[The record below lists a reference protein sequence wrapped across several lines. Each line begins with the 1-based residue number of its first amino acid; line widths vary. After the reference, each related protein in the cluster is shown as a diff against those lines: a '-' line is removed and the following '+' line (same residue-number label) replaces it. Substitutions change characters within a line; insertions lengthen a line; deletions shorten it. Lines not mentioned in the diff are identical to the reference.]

1 MKNVIRLSLAILC
14 CSLLFASVQAQNN
27 LNKTYTWDNETDEVT
42 LTMNVEPGTK
52 VLAMNFAGK
61 SSKGNL
67 VVTALDPSGN
77 SECGFCLVTD
87 CKLSCGKARG
97 NNKSDAECG
106 KRKGI
111 SSTCSSSSSN
121 GVTKTS
127 VSCSG
132 KGYSYASSSSEGD
145 FGAKGNA
152 NEVISDPEPGKWTFV
167 IEAIKVTGNLAI
179 NITQE

>member
-1 MKNVIRLSLAILC
+1 MKNIINQTLGILL
-14 CSLLFASVQAQNN
+14 CSMIMVSVQAQNS
-27 LNKTYTWDNETDEVT
+27 LNKTYSWDDQTDEVT
-42 LTMNVEPGTK
+42 LTMDVEPGTK

-61 SSKGNL
+61 VRKGNL

-97 NNKSDAECG
+97 KDQAEEGSG
-106 KRKGI
+106 KRKDI

-127 VSCSG
+127 MSCTGS
-132 KGYSYASSSSEGD
+132 GYSYASSSSEGD

-167 IEAIKVTGNLAI
+167 IEAIKVTGDLTL
-179 NITQE
+179 NIGQE